1 MALQLELQLTN
12 DARVLPSVRAFAHET
27 LRQLPLSP
35 TDVAALEKLVVG
47 AVEDAV
53 AHAYRPGE
61 EGAIKL
67 SIIDAHGRLE
77 ILVRDYGLPQDVAE
91 LERRL
96 HAGGDAPDRLF
107 GCPAGAFDDVHWLAF
122 GPKGKALQVRKWLH
136 AKSITEH
143 TAAANLTPFVES
155 APLAPPQQYTVR
167 RMQSS
172 EAVQVSQLMYRTYGG
187 TYFNPD
193 VYYPERVAAHNAGGS
208 VISFV
213 AVAEDGYVAGHTALE
228 LNQPGRVA
236 ESGQA
241 AVDPAHRGR
250 GLLERMKELSLEVA
264 TQRNLVGWY
273 ADAVAVHEFT
283 QKSNVNHGG
292 KLTGVELGISPRT
305 EVFQGF
311 GEQTQ
316 RVTCLL
322 YFHWLKP
329 ADQRVVC
336 VGPRHREMVATIYQR
351 LGCPL
356 SFVDGEPPSGH
367 GTLAVKADPAAGTA
381 FIRVDVFGADTVHA
395 IRHAKREL
403 VERSHA
409 AVVFVELPIDD
420 PGTAS
425 VVEELAVYGF
435 GFAGIAPHFSPR
447 GDLLRLVYLVE
458 PLAREPIKTYDA
470 DAAQLVDY
478 VLAEQGR
485 VRAGL

>member
-1 MALQLELQLTN
+1 MQLELQLTS
-12 DARVLPSVRAFAHET
+12 DPRVLPSVRAFAHET
-27 LRQLPLSP
+27 LRQLPLS
-35 TDVAALEKLVVG
+35 VADASAIESLVVG
-47 AVEDAV
+47 AIEDAV
-53 AHAYRPGE
+53 EHAYRPGE

-67 SIIDAHGRLE
+67 SINEAHGRLE
-77 ILVRDYGLPQDVAE
+77 ILIRDFGLPQDVAE

-96 HAGGDAPDRLF
+96 HAEEKAADRLF
-107 GCPAGAFDDVHWLAF
+107 GCPSAAIDEVHWLAF
-122 GPKGKALQVRKWLH
+122 GPEGKALQVRKWLH
-136 AKSITEH
+136 DRSIIEH
-143 TAAANLTPFVES
+143 AEAANLTPFVES
-155 APLAPPQQYTVR
+155 PPLAPQQQYTVR
-167 RMQSS
+167 RMQPS

-193 VYYPERVAAHNAGGS
+193 VYYPERVAAHNANGS

-213 AVAEDGYVAGHTALE
+213 AVAENGYVAGHIALE

-264 TQRNLVGWY
+264 SQRNLIGWY
-273 ADAVAVHEFT
+273 ADAVAVHELT

-292 KLTGVELGISPRT
+292 KLTGVELGISPKT
-305 EVFQGF
+305 EKFRGF
-311 GEQTQ
+311 GDQPQ

-329 ADQRVVC
+329 AAERTVSVPQ
-336 VGPRHREMVATIYQR
+336 RHREVVSQIYRR
-351 LGCPL
+351 LGCPI
-356 SFVDGEPPSGH
+356 SFIEGAPPAGH

-381 FIRVDVFGADTVHA
+381 FIRADQLGADTVHA

-409 AVVFVELPIDD
+409 EAVFVELPVDD
-420 PGTAS
+420 PGSAS
-425 VVEELAVYGF
+425 VIEDLAAYGF

-447 GDLLRLVYLVE
+447 GDLVRLVYLIE

-470 DAAQLVDY
+470 DAAELVDY
-478 VLAEQGR
+478 VLAEQQR

>member
-1 MALQLELQLTN
+1 LQLELQLTN
-12 DARVLPSVRAFAHET
+12 DERVLPSVRAFAHET
-27 LRQLPLSP
+27 LRQVPLSQE
-35 TDVAALEKLVVG
+35 DAAALEKLVVG

-67 SIIDAHGRLE
+67 SINDTHGRLE
-77 ILVRDYGLPQDVAE
+77 ILVRDFGLPQDVAE

-96 HAGGDAPDRLF
+96 HDNVDSADRLF
-107 GCPAGAFDDVHWLAF
+107 GCPVTAIDEVHWLAF
-122 GPKGKALQVRKWLH
+122 GPEGKALQVRKWLH
-136 AKSITEH
+136 DKSITEH
-143 TAAANLTPFVES
+143 TEAANLTPFVES
-155 APLAPPQQYTVR
+155 APLAPQQQYTVR
-167 RMQSS
+167 RMQPS

-193 VYYPERVAAHNAGGS
+193 VYYPERVAAHNANGS

-213 AVAEDGYVAGHTALE
+213 AVAEDGYVAGHIALE

-264 TQRNLVGWY
+264 TQRNLIGWY
-273 ADAVAVHEFT
+273 ADAVAVHELT

-292 KLTGVELGISPRT
+292 KLTGVELGISPKT
-305 EVFQGF
+305 EKFSGF
-311 GEQTQ
+311 GEQSQ

-329 ADQRVVC
+329 PAERRVC
-336 VGPRHREMVATIYQR
+336 LPLRHRDLVESIYRR
-351 LGCPL
+351 LECPVK
-356 SFVDGEPPSGH
+356 FTEGAPPTGH
-367 GTLAVKADPAAGTA
+367 GTLAVKADTGAGTA
-381 FIRVDVFGADTVHA
+381 FIRADKLGADTVHA

-409 AVVFVELPIDD
+409 QVVFVDLPVDD
-420 PGTAS
+420 PGTAD
-425 VVEELAVYGF
+425 VVEALAAYGF

-447 GDLLRLVYLVE
+447 GDLVRLVYLVE

-478 VLAEQGR
+478 VLAEQDR
-485 VRAGL
+485 VRIGL